1 MAIET
6 HLAHSQQGTIVDF
19 ESNGER
25 SVSRCLTRDSNA
37 RPRMAL
43 LIQFGANREG
53 DQLKIFEVPRVE
65 MPEELKQVLAEDQ

>member
-25 SVSRCLTRDSNA
+25 SVCRFLTRDSDA
-37 RPRMAL
+37 RLRMAP
-43 LIQFGANREG
+43 LIQSGANREG
-53 DQLKIFEVPRVE
+53 DPLKRYDRWFS
-65 MPEELKQVLAEDQ
+65 